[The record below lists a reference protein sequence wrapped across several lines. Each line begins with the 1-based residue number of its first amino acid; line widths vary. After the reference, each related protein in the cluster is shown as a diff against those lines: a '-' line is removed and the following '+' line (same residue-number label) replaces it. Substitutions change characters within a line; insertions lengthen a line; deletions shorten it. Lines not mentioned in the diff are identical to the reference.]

1 MIRNPR
7 WARYWPT
14 HIVTNIA
21 TLGNVGSLPAP
32 GTWGSVAGL
41 VLYAILFHH
50 LGPLGTTIAIAGFC
64 YLAIGICG
72 EAEKRL
78 KKVDPG
84 EIVLDEVVAVPICF
98 LGLKPFLGQDHSW
111 AVVLGVF
118 GLFRLFDILKPFGIK
133 KLQRYYGGF
142 GVVIDDVFAGLAT
155 CVVANVI
162 MRLVLPAIW

>member
-41 VLYAILFHH
+41 VFYALLFHH
-50 LGPLGTTIAIAGFC
+50 LAPVWTLIGIVVSC

-84 EIVLDEVVAVPICF
+84 EIVLDEVVAIPICF
-98 LGLKPFLGQDHSW
+98 LWLKPFLGQSYSW
-111 AVVLGVF
+111 MVVLGVF
-118 GLFRLFDILKPFGIK
+118 GIFRLFDILKPFGIK

-142 GVVIDDVFAGLAT
+142 GVVIDDVVAGFAT
-155 CVVANVI
+155 CATMNII
-162 MRLVLPAIW
+162 MRFVVPLI

>member
-14 HIVTNIA
+14 HVVTNIA
-21 TLGNVGSLPAP
+21 TLGNIGKLPAP

-41 VLYAILFHH
+41 VFYAVIFHH
-50 LGPLGTTIAIAGFC
+50 LGAFANVVGIVLAC

-84 EIVLDEVVAVPICF
+84 EVVLDEVVAVPICF
-98 LGLKPFLGQDHSW
+98 IGLKPYLGLNSSW

-118 GLFRLFDILKPFGIK
+118 ALFRLFDIIKPFGIK

-142 GVVIDDVFAGLAT
+142 GVVVDDVVAGAAT
-155 CVVANVI
+155 CVVANVAL
-162 MRLVLPAIW
+162 RLAI